1 VIQLGVIHLGR
12 TGVHI
17 VRRLLADGRPC
28 VVYDRSPRLV
38 AELAAER
45 AHGAASVQ
53 DLVHELDG
61 PRAIWLA
68 GPASD
73 AEATIAELR
82 PHLEPDDV
90 ILDCGESD
98 YTDGIHRATALAA
111 SGVHYV
117 DVGICG
123 TIGCPGQTFCLT
135 IGGEE
140 AIVRS
145 LDPLFK
151 ALAPPRGYLH
161 CGPPGSGH
169 FVTMLH
175 NGIERRMTAAYT
187 EGLGMLRGAGA
198 AWTEYD
204 SGFEFDV
211 PAIVDVWRHGA
222 PVASP
227 LMERAARELSSAQE
241 AGCEL
246 PEMHR

>member
-17 VRRLLADGRPC
+17 VRRLLADGHRC

-38 AELAAER
+38 AELAAEC
-45 AHGAASVQ
+45 AHGAASVP

-68 GPASD
+68 GPASETD
-73 AEATIAELR
+73 ATLAELR
-82 PHLEPDDV
+82 PFLEPGDV

-98 YTDGIHRATALAA
+98 STEDIRRASSLE
-111 SGVHYV
+111 SLGVHYV

-123 TIGCPGQTFCLT
+123 TMGCAGQTFCLT
-135 IGGEE
+135 IGGED
-140 AIVRS
+140 AVVRT
-145 LDPLFK
+145 LEPLFK
-151 ALAPPRGYLH
+151 TLAPPRGYLH
-161 CGPPGSGH
+161 CGPTGSGH
-169 FVTMLH
+169 FVTTIH
-175 NGIERRMTAAYT
+175 NGIERRMAAAYS
-187 EGLGMLRGAGA
+187 EGLGMLRAGA
-198 AWTEYD
+198 AWTGHD
-204 SGFEFDV
+204 TGFEFQV

-227 LMERAARELSSAQE
+227 LMERAAREQPSAHE

-246 PEMHR
+246 PELHR